1 MKNLIYFVCLA
12 FAGIFLLGCEKND
25 MPEPEKPREEEP
37 ADSTDIVDPEEPILL
52 LSRRTILKMELS
64 WICRVLRLKVGY
76 IAIG

>member
-1 MKNLIYFVCLA
+1 MKKLIYFVCLA

-37 ADSTDIVDPEEPILL
+37 ADSTDIVDPEEPD
-52 LSRRTILKMELS
+52 TIVELKMELS
-64 WICRVLRLKVGY
+64 WICRVLRLKVGC